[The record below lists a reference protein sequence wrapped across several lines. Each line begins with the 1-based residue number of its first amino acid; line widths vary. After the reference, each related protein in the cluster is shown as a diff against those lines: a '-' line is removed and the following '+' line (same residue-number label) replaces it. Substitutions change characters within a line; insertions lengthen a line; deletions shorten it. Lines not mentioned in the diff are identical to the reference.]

1 MLLLKNKSALKVILL
16 IFSIVIA
23 SSSLYYTEMLV
34 KKLAKREE
42 KMIDLYAKGLKF
54 IVSPDNNGNISF
66 LFNEIIE
73 ANNSIPVI
81 LTDDKH
87 HPISS
92 KNIDLPE
99 KISEKQSY
107 KILSKELV
115 DMQAQHEPI
124 LVEYPELGI
133 RNYIYYRNSYL
144 LTQLLYY
151 PYLQL
156 AVVSFFGFIAYL
168 AFSYART
175 AEQNRVWVGLAKE
188 TAHQLGTP
196 ISSLMAWVEI
206 FKATPAFA
214 EHSIVDELDKD
225 IKRLEIVTSRFSNIG
240 STPKLKNENI
250 YETIKEGIDYLQLR
264 VSNKIKL
271 SVSTNLNEDFNLP
284 INKPLFGWII
294 ENLVK
299 NAVDAMH
306 NEGKIHV
313 LISQEQ
319 VNKIIIE
326 VSDTG
331 KGMTKKQAEQAF
343 VPGFTTK
350 QRGWGLGLT
359 LVKRIVEEYH
369 GGKIKIKTTEV
380 EKGTTFRIEMLSRE
394 NIKD

>member
-1 MLLLKNKSALKVILL
+1 MLLLKNKSALKVILF
-16 IFSIVIA
+16 IFSTVIA

-81 LTDDKH
+81 LTDDQH

-92 KNIDLPE
+92 KNIELPE
-99 KISEKQSY
+99 KITEKQTY

-115 DMQAQHEPI
+115 DMQAQHAPI

-168 AFSYART
+168 AFSYARK
-175 AEQNRVWVGLAKE
+175 AEQNSVWVGLAKE

-206 FKATPAFA
+206 FKSTPAFA

-250 YETIKEGIDYLQLR
+250 YEIIKEGIAYLQLR
-264 VSNKIKL
+264 VSTKIKL
-271 SVSTNLNEDFNLP
+271 SVSTNLNEDFHLP
-284 INKPLFGWII
+284 INKPLFSWII

-299 NAVDAMH
+299 NAVDAMQ
-306 NEGKIHV
+306 NEGNIHV

-326 VSDTG
+326 VSDNG

-343 VPGFTTK
+343 NAGFTTK

-369 GGKIKIKTTEV
+369 GGKIKIKSTEI
-380 EKGTTFRIEMLSRE
+380 EKGTTFRIEMLCLQNS
-394 NIKD
+394 K

>member
-1 MLLLKNKSALKVILL
+1 MLKNKSALKTILIIFTLVISCS
-16 IFSIVIA
+16 SI
-23 SSSLYYTEMLV
+23 YYTEKLV
-34 KKLAKREE
+34 KKLAEREE

-87 HPISS
+87 NPISS
-92 KNIDLPE
+92 KNIELPE
-99 KISEKQSY
+99 KISEASAN
-107 KILSKELV
+107 KILVKELV
-115 DMQAQHEPI
+115 SMKEQHAPI

-133 RNYIYYRNSYL
+133 RNYIYYKNSYL

-156 AVVSFFGFIAYL
+156 AVVTFFGFIAFL

-175 AEQNRVWVGLAKE
+175 AEQNRIWVGLAKE

-206 FKATPAFA
+206 FKSTPALA
-214 EHSIVDELDKD
+214 EHTIVEELDKD

-240 STPKLKNENI
+240 STPKLIEENVLDVMNE
-250 YETIKEGIDYLQLR
+250 GVDYLKNR
-264 VSNKIKL
+264 VSKKI
-271 SVSTNLNEDFNLP
+271 SITVNSNLNEDYTIP
-284 INKPLFGWII
+284 INKPLFSWVI

-299 NAVDAMH
+299 NAVDAM
-306 NEGKIHV
+306 NNKGTINII
-313 LISQEQ
+313 ISQEQ
-319 VNKIIIE
+319 VDKIIID
-326 VSDTG
+326 VIDNG
-331 KGMTKKQAEQAF
+331 NGMTKKQAKQAF
-343 VPGFTTK
+343 NAGFTTK
-350 QRGWGLGLT
+350 KRGWGLGLT

-369 GGKIKIKTTEV
+369 GGKIKIKNSEID
-380 EKGTTFRIEMLSRE
+380 KGTTFRIEMNS
-394 NIKD
+394 

>member
-1 MLLLKNKSALKVILL
+1 MSLLKSKSALKVILL
-16 IFSIVIA
+16 IFSFVIA
-23 SSSLYYTEMLV
+23 LSSLYYTEMLV
-34 KKLAKREE
+34 KKLAQREE
-42 KMIDLYAKGLKF
+42 KMIDLYAKGLEF

-87 HPISS
+87 IPISS
-92 KNIDLPE
+92 KNIELPE
-99 KISEKQSY
+99 KASENKIK
-107 KILSKELV
+107 KILLKELIEMK
-115 DMQAQHEPI
+115 DQHAPI

-196 ISSLMAWVEI
+196 ISSLMAWIEI
-206 FKATPAFA
+206 FKSTP
-214 EHSIVDELDKD
+214 ELEDHTVVDELDKD
-225 IKRLEIVTSRFSNIG
+225 IKRLEVVTARFSNIG
-240 STPKLKNENI
+240 STPKLIYENI
-250 YETIKEGIDYLQLR
+250 YDVIAEGVDYLQNR
-264 VSNKIKL
+264 VSQKIKL
-271 SVSTNLNEDFNLP
+271 SVHTNLIREFAVPL
-284 INKPLFGWII
+284 NKPLFSWVI

-299 NAVDAMH
+299 NAVDAMQ
-306 NEGKIHV
+306 NSGEIHIV
-313 LISQEQ
+313 ISQEQ
-319 VNKIIIE
+319 VNKIVIDIT
-326 VSDTG
+326 DNG
-331 KGMTKKQAEQAF
+331 KGMTKQQSKQAFE
-343 VPGFTTK
+343 PGFTTK

-359 LVKRIVEEYH
+359 LVKRIIEEYH
-369 GGKIKIKTTEV
+369 GGKIKIKNTEID
-380 EKGTTFRIEMLSRE
+380 KGTTFRIELKS
-394 NIKD
+394 KT

>member
-1 MLLLKNKSALKVILL
+1 
-16 IFSIVIA
+16 
-23 SSSLYYTEMLV
+23 
-34 KKLAKREE
+34 
-42 KMIDLYAKGLKF
+42 
-54 IVSPDNNGNISF
+54 
-66 LFNEIIE
+66 
-73 ANNSIPVI
+73 
-81 LTDDKH
+81 
-87 HPISS
+87 
-92 KNIDLPE
+92 
-99 KISEKQSY
+99 
-107 KILSKELV
+107 
-115 DMQAQHEPI
+115 
-124 LVEYPELGI
+124 
-133 RNYIYYRNSYL
+133 
-144 LTQLLYY
+144 
-151 PYLQL
+151 
-156 AVVSFFGFIAYL
+156 
-168 AFSYART
+168 
-175 AEQNRVWVGLAKE
+175 
-188 TAHQLGTP
+188 
-196 ISSLMAWVEI
+196 
-206 FKATPAFA
+206 
-214 EHSIVDELDKD
+214 
-225 IKRLEIVTSRFSNIG
+225 
-240 STPKLKNENI
+240 
-250 YETIKEGIDYLQLR
+250 
-264 VSNKIKL
+264 
-271 SVSTNLNEDFNLP
+271 VSTNLNEDFNLP

>member
-1 MLLLKNKSALKVILL
+1 MLLLKNKSAFKTTLL

-23 SSSLYYTEMLV
+23 SSSIYYTEMLV
-34 KKLAKREE
+34 KKLAQREE

-81 LTDDKH
+81 LTDEKH
-87 HPISS
+87 QPISS
-92 KNIDLPE
+92 KNIFLPE
-99 KISEKQSY
+99 NISEK
-107 KILSKELV
+107 KTTALLTIELEEMK
-115 DMQAQHEPI
+115 DQHEPI
-124 LVEYPELGI
+124 LVEYPAMGI
-133 RNYIYYRNSYL
+133 KNYIYYRNSYL

-156 AVVSFFGFIAYL
+156 IVVSFFGFIAYL

-196 ISSLMAWVEI
+196 ISSLMAWIEI

-214 EHSIVDELDKD
+214 ENNIVEEIDKD

-240 STPKLKNENI
+240 SSPKLSLENI
-250 YETIKEGIDYLQLR
+250 FEVIKESVDYLQLR
-264 VSNKIKL
+264 ISSKIQL
-271 SVSTNLNEDFNLP
+271 SVTTNLNEDFEIP
-284 INKPLFGWII
+284 INKPLFSWVI

-299 NAVDAMH
+299 NAVDAM
-306 NEGKIHV
+306 NNMGSIHIV
-313 LISQEQ
+313 INQEK
-319 VNKIIIE
+319 VNKIIIDIT
-326 VSDTG
+326 DTG

-343 VPGFTTK
+343 TAGFTTK
-350 QRGWGLGLT
+350 KRGWGLGLT

-369 GGKIKIKTTEV
+369 GGKIKIKNTEI
-380 EKGTTFRIEMLSRE
+380 EKGTTFRIEM
-394 NIKD
+394 DC

>member
-1 MLLLKNKSALKVILL
+1 MLLLKNKSALKVILF

-81 LTDDKH
+81 LTDDQH

-92 KNIDLPE
+92 KNIELPE
-99 KISEKQSY
+99 KITEKQTY

-115 DMQAQHEPI
+115 DMQAQHAPI

-175 AEQNRVWVGLAKE
+175 AEQNSVWVGLAKE

-206 FKATPAFA
+206 FKSTPAFA

-240 STPKLKNENI
+240 STPKLKEENI
-250 YETIKEGIDYLQLR
+250 YEIIKEGIAYLQLR
-264 VSNKIKL
+264 VSTKIKL
-271 SVSTNLNEDFNLP
+271 SVSTNLNEDFHLP
-284 INKPLFGWII
+284 INKPLFSWII

-299 NAVDAMH
+299 NAVDAMQ
-306 NEGKIHV
+306 NEGNIHV

-326 VSDTG
+326 VSDSG

-343 VPGFTTK
+343 NPGFTTK

-369 GGKIKIKTTEV
+369 GGKIKIKATDI
-380 EKGTTFRIEMLSRE
+380 EKGTTFRIEMLCIQNS
-394 NIKD
+394 K